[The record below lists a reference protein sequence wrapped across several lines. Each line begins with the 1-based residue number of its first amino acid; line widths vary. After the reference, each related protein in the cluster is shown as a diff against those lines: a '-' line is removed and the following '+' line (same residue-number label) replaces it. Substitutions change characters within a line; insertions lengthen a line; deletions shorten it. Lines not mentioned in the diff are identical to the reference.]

1 MIEHMEVVG
10 LCLLL
15 IIGSVGVVYRYI
27 IIPKRRLE
35 QFSRELSMIFTRTN
49 DIHLLVRRSSRHMMQ
64 YLGIKKVAF
73 CIPEKGVY
81 SHTGSHRRAVLGDDV
96 ERIMRYYR
104 HHHSFPEV
112 IQGSQLKDD
121 SIKSLFQIH
130 KTAVAIPLLHHNQ
143 LIGVVF
149 LGERLNGA
157 AYGRREIRA
166 LEMIA
171 TELVVAV
178 QNALSVD
185 EIKVLNETLQRKV
198 DESTKELRMTN
209 RQLQK
214 LDKTKNEFISMA
226 SHQLRTPLTSIK
238 GYLDMIIEGDLGKVS
253 PTQKAVLQEA
263 FASSER
269 MVQLLNDFLSVSRLQ
284 TGKFIIDKKKSDI
297 SQIAREEISLLNVVA
312 VQRSIKLKVD
322 VAKDI
327 PTIMID
333 ADKIRQVILNMIDNA
348 IYYSKPNTEVQISLS
363 KKGEDIEFTVK
374 DSGIGVPKA
383 ERADLF
389 SKFFRASNARKKRPD
404 GTGVGLFLAKKVI
417 LAHDGSIIFDSE
429 EGVGSTF
436 GFRIPTRQMVM
447 SDVSSL
453 K

>member
-1 MIEHMEVVG
+1 
-10 LCLLL
+10 
-15 IIGSVGVVYRYI
+15 
-27 IIPKRRLE
+27 
-35 QFSRELSMIFTRTN
+35 
-49 DIHLLVRRSSRHMMQ
+49 
-64 YLGIKKVAF
+64 
-73 CIPEKGVY
+73 
-81 SHTGSHRRAVLGDDV
+81 
-96 ERIMRYYR
+96 
-104 HHHSFPEV
+104 
-112 IQGSQLKDD
+112 
-121 SIKSLFQIH
+121 
-130 KTAVAIPLLHHNQ
+130 
-143 LIGVVF
+143 
-149 LGERLNGA
+149 
-157 AYGRREIRA
+157 
-166 LEMIA
+166 
-171 TELVVAV
+171 
-178 QNALSVD
+178 
-185 EIKVLNETLQRKV
+185 
-198 DESTKELRMTN
+198 MTN

-327 PTIMID
+327 PMIMID

-436 GFRIPTRQMVM
+436 GFRIPTRQMVTP
-447 SDVSSL
+447 DVSSL